1 MKKEEN
7 KSALM
12 RFMGGVER
20 IGNKLPHPFY
30 LFALLAVVAVVLSV
44 LFNGASVTYE
54 MASSSGGAATT
65 ATATVKNLLN
75 RETISYVIT
84 NLYKIYFSFSPMM
97 MMGLLTLSIG
107 LCEQVGLFDAVIR
120 KTILGAKPALIFAI
134 VSFIAFQSNMAS
146 SAGKIGR
153 AHV

>member
-97 MMGLLTLSIG
+97 MMQAFWDVQRLRPHSLRHWDTTHGS
-107 LCEQVGLFDAVIR
+107 
-120 KTILGAKPALIFAI
+120 
-134 VSFIAFQSNMAS
+134 VSFWPMRQATQVCLQIFSQV
-146 SAGKIGR
+146 KWTYYW
-153 AHV
+153 